1 MSLVSR
7 RASGLL
13 IYGAQAK
20 DERLGPARTHAH
32 PAPGA
37 RRHATN
43 RPHIMLGSAVPHTTH
58 RLAKVAAQGPPVAT
72 PHMVD
77 ATERA
82 TTTRTPMASRG
93 GSHTIARARI
103 DRATRRGSRT
113 RDLRRRRPP
122 RTHARRRSLRLALR
136 GARGAV
142 DAALGACWP
151 CEESPI
157 APAGRPAQATG
168 SVGDQGGAK
177 IDSSVDHAVAGTLE
191 SAGRERAPRDRVA
204 FDAGFESRA
213 AHCQD
218 GIEAELSIAPE
229 KSARK

>member
-1 MSLVSR
+1 
-7 RASGLL
+7 
-13 IYGAQAK
+13 
-20 DERLGPARTHAH
+20 
-32 PAPGA
+32 
-37 RRHATN
+37 
-43 RPHIMLGSAVPHTTH
+43 
-58 RLAKVAAQGPPVAT
+58 
-72 PHMVD
+72 MVD

-93 GSHTIARARI
+93 GSHTIAHAAARARI

-157 APAGRPAQATG
+157 APAGRPEQATG

-191 SAGRERAPRDRVA
+191 SAGRERAPRDRAPWSSSGAVA
-204 FDAGFESRA
+204 AALLVTPPRCLFFFAGCLGVVICGCGGCAAASCCSSSFDDGRRA
-213 AHCQD
+213 RCDRPGVSCSSMQLGSA
-218 GIEAELSIAPE
+218 
-229 KSARK
+229 SARWLTCSLAHSDRGVEGWGLG